1 MLTQFW
7 YLWVIIVLLSAATV
21 AAIIFAARAVSSHN
35 AETKKQLEELKR
47 LKLLKDKYK
56 NFETEVL
63 ENSTP
68 AEALEGTMAVLQSR
82 IERADDAEAEFAAFS
97 DPQKYVY
104 TLNYFLEDIEAGGLS
119 FFFKNNGDELRSV
132 AADALKAVGY
142 ESAVSPVNTVWKM
155 FDDSYADTTVD
166 LDELDR
172 TDEQF
177 AATFDKQAL
186 IDKIKDYIIENAEA
200 LKNQG

>member
-21 AAIIFAARAVSSHN
+21 AAIIFAARAASTHN

-56 NFETEVL
+56 NFDADVL
-63 ENSTP
+63 EEATP

-82 IERADDAEAEFAAFS
+82 IEKADDAEAEFSAFNG
-97 DPQKYVY
+97 PQKYIY
-104 TLNYFLEDIEAGGLS
+104 TLNYFLEDVEAGGLS
-119 FFFKNNGDELRSV
+119 FFFKNNGDELRSA

-142 ESAVSPVNTVWKM
+142 ESAVSPVNTLWKM
-155 FDDSYADTTVD
+155 FDDSYADASVD

-177 AATFDKQAL
+177 AATFDRQAL
-186 IDKIKDYIIENAEA
+186 VDRIKDYIIANAEA
-200 LKNQG
+200 LKSQD